1 MGTTVST
8 QEIQVPGGK
17 QISESHPVHFDAAHV
32 LHELKHFLPSQQA
45 LKDFIHHNS
54 LHAFQ
59 HTKFYDAI
67 FKAARIFG
75 FQVHLQLAEYR
86 EMYQTGRIR
95 KDVLQRVIAQKKGQ
109 DPVLEWEHRLL
120 VKEYD
125 VINQPRIGQLRKYW
139 KDRFRFDL
147 DNRVHPLLFRILCAF
162 LDQGIAVEGF
172 PVNGKS
178 FIQSM
183 KELEQNSFASF
194 FKTKTVRKKFLSGD
208 YSVTELLRTIVGKEE
223 YFEQYLFDQQFAH
236 HGWSGF
242 VSAVE
247 DNPQTLLDRKLITL
261 QELVE
266 FELLMELDALN
277 YHLGKKWKPLA
288 YAVPTPPVD
297 LMADVPKTELAEVI
311 ERWQDAFEWSYYDS
325 VLKGIQLANSSK
337 TGNGTLAMDASKTDP
352 VLSGSSTPALQRG
365 GSFQAVFC
373 IDEREDSIRRHI
385 EAVERNA
392 ETFGAPGFFGVE
404 FYFQQEGSKFYDKL
418 CPAPV
423 TPKYLIKEYEAR
435 ATRKGEPL
443 YTKHTHGVFTGFVL
457 SIIYGFWALAK
468 KTQMLFKPKMSPAIS
483 NAYGHMDRSSVLT
496 IENRDPGDTEN
507 GLQIGYTVEEMQAR
521 AEGFLR
527 GIGLVKEFAPLVY
540 IVAHGSSSAN
550 NPHHGAHDC
559 GACSGRPGATNARV
573 MAYILNHKKVR
584 DVLASKGIMIP
595 DETQFIGCMH
605 DTAADVMGY
614 YDEEILTTP
623 NAALHVQNIQHF
635 ETALNLNAKER
646 SRRFAS
652 INTRQK
658 LEQVRKAIHDR
669 SVSLFEPRP
678 ELGHGTNTLAIIGRR
693 QTTKGLFLDRRAFL
707 NSYDYSTDPDGSI
720 LTGVMRPIG
729 LVCGGI
735 NLEYYFSRV
744 DNIKMGAGT
753 KLPHNV
759 MGLFGVANS
768 SDGDLR
774 PGLPWQMI
782 EVHDPVRLLV
792 IVEHRPEIV
801 LKAIS
806 STPEVFEW
814 YKNEWVHI
822 AALHPEEQQFYYFR
836 KGVFERYDPVTA
848 AGEIGTIRN
857 MEEFIEGAREMETNH
872 IVHATEENLPVY
884 LLD

>member
-1 MGTTVST
+1 MSIVIKQTSPSV
-8 QEIQVPGGK
+8 QHDQQVK
-17 QISESHPVHFDAAHV
+17 EHHFDEAHAI
-32 LHELKHFLPSQQA
+32 HKLKHYLPSQQA

-59 HTKFYDAI
+59 HMKFYDAI
-67 FKAARIFG
+67 FKASKIFG
-75 FQVHLQLAEYR
+75 FQVHLQLPEYR
-86 EMYQTGRIR
+86 ELYQTGRIR
-95 KDVLQRVIAQKKGQ
+95 KDVLEMVIVNKKGKETIAKWQ
-109 DPVLEWEHRLL
+109 QRLL
-120 VKEYD
+120 SKEYD
-125 VINQPRIGQLRKYW
+125 TINHPRIGQLRRYW
-139 KDRFRFDL
+139 KEAYQFDL
-147 DNRVHPLLFRILCAF
+147 DNSVHPLLFRILCIF
-162 LDQGIAVEGF
+162 LDQGIAVEDF
-172 PVNGKS
+172 PVANKS
-178 FIQSM
+178 FIESV
-183 KELEQNSFASF
+183 KDLEENGFASF
-194 FKTKTVRKKFLSGD
+194 FKTRAVKQKFLSGN
-208 YSVTELLRTIVGKEE
+208 YSITELLKTIVGKEE
-223 YFEQYLFDQQFAH
+223 YFEQYLFDQQFTH

-247 DNPQTLLDRKLITL
+247 DNPQTLLDRKKITL
-261 QELVE
+261 KELIE

-277 YHLGKKWKPLA
+277 DRFGNKWQPLTQHLTEPPFDLLA
-288 YAVPTPPVD
+288 EVS
-297 LMADVPKTELAEVI
+297 KTEFAEVI
-311 ERWQDAFEWSYYDS
+311 ELWQDAFEWSYYDS
-325 VLKGIQLANSSK
+325 VLKGILLASAKRSHQHIIKNGDILPER
-337 TGNGTLAMDASKTDP
+337 GNGKTLDFGVKG
-352 VLSGSSTPALQRG
+352 SGG
-365 GSFQAVFC
+365 FQAVFC

-385 EAVERNA
+385 EAVDKDC

-423 TPKYLIKEYEAR
+423 TPKYLIKEFDAKEP
-435 ATRKGEPL
+435 RKGEPL
-443 YTKHTHGVFTGFVL
+443 YTKLTHGFFTGFVL
-457 SIIYGFWALAK
+457 SITYGFWALGK
-468 KTQMLFKPKMSPAIS
+468 KMQMMFSPKMSPAIS
-483 NAYGHMDRSSVLT
+483 NAYGHMDRQSALT
-496 IENRDPGDTEN
+496 IENKSPDDVEN
-507 GLQIGYTVEEMQAR
+507 GLQIGYTVDEMVTR
-521 AEGFLR
+521 AENFLR
-527 GIGLVKEFAPLVY
+527 GIGLVKNFAPIVY

-573 MAYILNHKKVR
+573 QSFILNHKKVR
-584 DVLASKGIMIP
+584 EVLALKGIVIP
-595 DETQFIGCMH
+595 TTTQFVGSMH
-605 DTAADVMGY
+605 DTAADVIGY
-614 YDEEILTTP
+614 YDEQTLTER
-623 NAALHVQNIQHF
+623 NRQYHLLNKQSF

-652 INTRQK
+652 INTKQR
-658 LEQVRKAIHDR
+658 LEQVRQAIHDR

-693 QTTKGLFLDRRAFL
+693 QTTKRLFLDRRAFL
-707 NSYDYSTDPDGSI
+707 NSYDFSTDPDGAI
-720 LTGVMRPIG
+720 LTAVMRPIG

-792 IVEHRPEIV
+792 IVEHKPEIV
-801 LKAIS
+801 LKAIQS
-806 STPEVFEW
+806 SPDVFEW

-822 AALHPEEQQFYYFR
+822 VALDPEETQFYYFR
-836 KGVFERYDPVTA
+836 NGVFEKYQPITHA
-848 AGEIGTIRN
+848 KEIGTIHN
-857 MEEFIEGAREMETNH
+857 MEKFIEGAREMETNH

>member
-1 MGTTVST
+1 
-8 QEIQVPGGK
+8 
-17 QISESHPVHFDAAHV
+17 
-32 LHELKHFLPSQQA
+32 HELKHYLPAQQA

-59 HTKFYDAI
+59 HMKFYDAI
-67 FKAARIFG
+67 FKASGIFG
-75 FQVHLQLAEYR
+75 FQVHLQLPEYR
-86 EMYQTGRIR
+86 EMYTTGRIR
-95 KDVLQRVIAQKKGQ
+95 NDVLQMVIAQKKARLNDEVGQ
-109 DPVLEWEHRLL
+109 GKESIDDWKEKLIS
-120 VKEYD
+120 KEYD
-125 VINQPRIGQLRKYW
+125 TINHPRIGQLRKYW
-139 KDRFRFDL
+139 KDVYQLDL
-147 DNRVHPLLFRILCAF
+147 DNKVHPLLFRILCAF
-162 LDQGIAVEGF
+162 LDQGIAIDSF
-172 PVNGKS
+172 PVVSKP
-178 FIQSM
+178 FTESM
-183 KELEQNSFASF
+183 KEMEQNSFVSF
-194 FKTKTVRKKFLSGD
+194 FKTKAVKKKFLSGN
-208 YSVTELLRTIVGKEE
+208 YSITELLTKIVGKEE

-247 DNPQTLLDRKLITL
+247 DNPQTLLDRKQITL
-261 QELVE
+261 KELLE

-277 YHLGKKWKPLA
+277 HALGNRWQPLA
-288 YAVPTPPVD
+288 SHVTAPPVD
-297 LMADVPKTELAEVI
+297 LFADFPKSEFAEVI
-311 ERWQDAFEWSYYDS
+311 ELWQDAFEWSYYDS
-325 VLKGIQLANSSK
+325 VLKGILLASPSNFVPSLAGISKGGVLDSAIRTDYLNSQSSEIPPS
-337 TGNGTLAMDASKTDP
+337 GGGGAAS
-352 VLSGSSTPALQRG
+352 LQ
-365 GSFQAVFC
+365 AIFC

-385 EAVERNA
+385 EAVDKKS

-404 FYFQQEGSKFYDKL
+404 FYFQQQGSKFYDKL

-423 TPKYLIKEYEAR
+423 TPKYLIKESDAKSV
-435 ATRKGEPL
+435 RKEEL
-443 YTKHTHGVFTGFVL
+443 IYTKHTHGILSGFIL
-457 SIIYGFWALAK
+457 SISFGFWAFVK
-468 KTQMLFKPKMSPAIS
+468 KLEMLFRPTMSPAIS
-483 NAYGHMDRSSVLT
+483 NAYGHMDNKSTLT
-496 IENRDPGDTEN
+496 IENKNLSDTEN
-507 GLQIGYTVEEMQAR
+507 GLQIGYTLDEMVTR

-527 GIGLVKEFAPLVY
+527 GIGLIKNFAPVVY
-540 IVAHGSSSAN
+540 FVAHGSSSAN

-573 MAYILNHKKVR
+573 QSFILNHKKVR
-584 DVLASKGIMIP
+584 EQLAAKGIIIP
-595 DETQFIGCMH
+595 DTTQFIGSMH
-605 DTAADVMGY
+605 DTAADVWAY
-614 YDEEILTTP
+614 YDEDVLSED
-623 NAALHVQNIQHF
+623 NAKRHLVNIQNF

-652 INTRQK
+652 INTKQG
-658 LEQVRKAIHDR
+658 LEQVRKAIHSR

-693 QTTKGLFLDRRAFL
+693 QTSKGLFLDRRAFL
-707 NSYDYSTDPDGSI
+707 NSYDYTTDPEGTI
-720 LTGVMRPIG
+720 LSAVMRPIG

-759 MGLFGVANS
+759 MGLFAVANS

-792 IVEHRPEIV
+792 IVEHQPDIV
-801 LKAIS
+801 LKAIQ

-822 AALHPEEQQFYYFR
+822 VALHPIEQQFYYFR
-836 KGVFERYDPVTA
+836 NGAFVKYEPITDA
-848 AGEIGTIRN
+848 AEIKTIHN
-857 MEEFIEGAREMETNH
+857 MEQFIEGAKEMETNH

>member
-1 MGTTVST
+1 MDINQPAILLNKKQKETHIGF
-8 QEIQVPGGK
+8 QE
-17 QISESHPVHFDAAHV
+17 AHV

-59 HTKFYDAI
+59 HMKFYDAI
-67 FKAARIFG
+67 FKASKIFG
-75 FQVHLQLAEYR
+75 FQVSLQLSEFR
-86 EMYQTGRIR
+86 QLYQTGRIR
-95 KDVLQRVIAQKKGQ
+95 EDILDMILATKKGK
-109 DPVLEWEHRLL
+109 DIL
-120 VKEYD
+120 VDWKQKLIEGSYD
-125 VINQPRIGQLRKYW
+125 TINHPRIGELRKYW
-139 KDRFRFDL
+139 KEVYALDL
-147 DNRVHPLLFRILCAF
+147 DNNVHPLLFRILCGF
-162 LDQGIAVEGF
+162 LDQGIAITAF
-172 PVNGKS
+172 PFANKS
-178 FIQSM
+178 FTESV
-183 KELEQNSFASF
+183 KELERNSLVSF
-194 FKTKTVRKKFLSGD
+194 FKTKTVRQKFLAGD
-208 YSVTELLRTIVGKEE
+208 YSITELLKTIVGKEE

-242 VSAVE
+242 ISAVE
-247 DNPQTLLDRKLITL
+247 DNPHTLLDNKKITFK
-261 QELVE
+261 ELVE

-277 YHLGKKWKPLA
+277 HAFGSDWQPLSNH
-288 YAVPTPPVD
+288 VTKPPVD
-297 LMADVPKTELAEVI
+297 LFADVPKTELAEVI
-311 ERWQDAFEWSYYDS
+311 ELWQDAFEWSYYDS
-325 VLKGIQLANSSK
+325 VLKGILLASPTPSK
-337 TGNGTLAMDASKTDP
+337 RGALETNTTKDSLSYEGSKVP
-352 VLSGSSTPALQRG
+352 PSGGGGGLQ
-365 GSFQAVFC
+365 AIFC

-385 EAVERNA
+385 EAVDKKA

-404 FYFQQEGSKFYDKL
+404 FYFQQQGSKFYDKL

-423 TPKYLIKEYEAR
+423 TPMYLIKESDAIAVRQE
-435 ATRKGEPL
+435 EL
-443 YTKHTHGVFTGFVL
+443 IYTKHTHGIVSGFFL
-457 SIIYGFWALAK
+457 SIGFGFWAFVK
-468 KTQMLFKPKMSPAIS
+468 KIEMLFRPKMSPAIS
-483 NAYGHMDRSSVLT
+483 NAYGHMDKQSTLS
-496 IENRDPGDTEN
+496 IENKNPADIEN
-507 GLQIGYTVEEMQAR
+507 GLQIGYTVDEMAAR

-527 GIGLVKEFAPLVY
+527 GIGMVKSFAPIVY

-573 MAYILNHKKVR
+573 QAFILNHKTVR
-584 DVLASKGIMIP
+584 EILAAKGIVIP
-595 DETQFIGCMH
+595 AATQFIGCMH
-605 DTAADVMGY
+605 DTAADVMAY
-614 YDEEILTTP
+614 YDESILSEE
-623 NAALHVQNIQHF
+623 NAKAHFINIQNF

-652 INTRQK
+652 INTKQE
-658 LEQVRKAIHDR
+658 LEQVRKAIHSR

-693 QTTKGLFLDRRAFL
+693 QVTKGLFLDRRAFL
-707 NSYDYSTDPDGSI
+707 NSYDHTTDADGTI
-720 LTGVMRPIG
+720 LSAVMRPIG

-782 EVHDPVRLLV
+782 EVHDPVRLMV
-792 IVEHRPEIV
+792 IVEHKPEIV
-801 LKAIS
+801 LKAIQS
-806 STPEVFEW
+806 SPEVFEW

-822 AALHPEEQQFYYFR
+822 VALHPEEKQFYYF
-836 KGVFERYDPVTA
+836 KNGVFSKYEPITA
-848 AGEIGTIRN
+848 SGEIKTIHN
-857 MEEFIEGAREMETNH
+857 MVQFIEGAREMETNH

>member
-1 MGTTVST
+1 MN
-8 QEIQVPGGK
+8 K
-17 QISESHPVHFDAAHV
+17 HFFDEAFII
-32 LHELKHFLPSQQA
+32 HELKHFLPSQQA

-59 HTKFYDAI
+59 HMKFYDAI
-67 FKAARIFG
+67 FKASKIFG
-75 FQVHLQLAEYR
+75 FQAHLELSEYR
-86 EMYQTGRIR
+86 ELYKTGRIR
-95 KDVLQRVIAQKKGQ
+95 ADILQQVIKNKKTNAGEWKDK
-109 DPVLEWEHRLL
+109 LL
-120 VKEYD
+120 NKEYD
-125 VINQPRIGQLRKYW
+125 TINHPRIGELRKYW
-139 KDRFRFDL
+139 KEIYHFDL
-147 DNRVHPLLFRILCAF
+147 DNKVHPLLFRILCVF
-162 LDQGIAVEGF
+162 LDQGIAVQDF
-172 PVNGKS
+172 PVASKS
-178 FIQSM
+178 FTESIR
-183 KELEQNSFASF
+183 ELEQNSFASF
-194 FKTKTVRKKFLSGD
+194 FKTKTVKQKFLSGN
-208 YSVTELLRTIVGKEE
+208 YSITELLKTIVGKEE
-223 YFEQYLFDQQFAH
+223 YFEQYLFDQAFAH

-247 DNPQTLLDRKLITL
+247 DNPQTLLDRKKITL
-261 QELVE
+261 KELVE
-266 FELLMELDALN
+266 FELLMELDVLQYN
-277 YHLGKKWKPLA
+277 LGSKFQPLTSNI
-288 YAVPTPPVD
+288 VDPPLD
-297 LMADVPKTELAEVI
+297 LMAAVQRTEFSEVI
-311 ERWQDAFEWSYYDS
+311 ELWQDAFEWSYYDS
-325 VLKGIQLANSSK
+325 VLKGIQLASPNPSKGGALESEHKNSS
-337 TGNGTLAMDASKTDP
+337 
-352 VLSGSSTPALQRG
+352 SSVEEPRTPLWGAG
-365 GSFQAVFC
+365 GPGFQAIFC

-385 EAVERNA
+385 EAVDKNC

-423 TPKYLIKEYEAR
+423 TPKYLIKEFNAKEP
-435 ATRKGEPL
+435 RKGEPI
-443 YTKHTHGVFTGFVL
+443 YTKLTHGFFSGFLL
-457 SIIYGFWALAK
+457 SITYGFWALGK
-468 KTQMLFKPKMSPAIS
+468 KMQMMFSPKMSPAIS
-483 NAYGHMDRSSVLT
+483 NAYGHMDRQSVLT
-496 IENRDPGDTEN
+496 IENKSTNDTEN
-507 GLQIGYTVEEMQAR
+507 GLQIGYTIDEMSVR

-527 GIGLVKEFAPLVY
+527 GIGLVKNFAPIVY

-573 MAYILNHKKVR
+573 QAYILNHKKVR
-584 DVLASKGIMIP
+584 EILASKGIVIP
-595 DETQFIGCMH
+595 DTTQFIGSMH
-605 DTAADVMGY
+605 DTAADVVGY
-614 YDEEILTTP
+614 YDEQILTKQ
-623 NAALHVQNIQHF
+623 NAELHSQNQLNF

-652 INTRQK
+652 INTKQR

-678 ELGHGTNTLAIIGRR
+678 ELGHGTNTLAIISRR

-707 NSYDYSTDPDGSI
+707 NSYDYSTDPEGNI
-720 LTGVMRPIG
+720 LTAVMRPIG

-744 DNIKMGAGT
+744 DNIKTGAGT

-801 LKAIS
+801 LKAIQS
-806 STPEVFEW
+806 SDEVFEW

-822 AALHPEEQQFYYFR
+822 IALHPEEKQFYYFR
-836 KGVFERYDPVTA
+836 NGAFEKYEPITDA
-848 AGEIGTIRN
+848 KEIGTIHN
-857 MEEFIEGAREMETNH
+857 MEEFIENAGEMETNH

-884 LLD
+884 LLN